1 MEKKFACGVC
11 NYLTDIKCNFE
22 KHNTTAKHISNVNNA
37 YENGTE
43 KKLICSYCQRRFGHR
58 GSLWRHKKRCILN
71 LNEDIEEETIKEETI
86 KKYVKKEFKEET
98 IKEDVKKEFKEETI
112 KEDVKKEFKEETIKE
127 DVKKEFKEETIKGLN
142 EIIITLVKENN
153 KFKDAMLIQQ
163 QQQQQEQL
171 ETNKMLL
178 EIVKNNNN
186 PIINNTNNSNNT
198 TNNNFNLNVFLNET
212 CKDAM
217 TIDEF
222 MDSIEITI
230 PDLKRLGK
238 YGYVEALSNL
248 LISNL
253 NNLEYTKRPMHCSD
267 VKREIIYIKDKHKWE
282 KESERRENLIKI
294 LCQLTRMN
302 TIALQDI
309 YQTQYPDCL
318 TNHNSK
324 EHKEYGEIVY
334 NAFGGK
340 GDTEQ
345 LNKYII
351 RKLIKEIKINKL

>member
-1 MEKKFACGVC
+1 MEKKYACNIC

-22 KHNTTAKHISNVNNA
+22 KHNATVKHISNIKNA
-37 YENGTE
+37 YDIYDNDTE
-43 KKLICSYCQRRFGHR
+43 KKLTCRYCQKQFGHR
-58 GSLWRHKKRCILN
+58 GSLWRHKKKCILN
-71 LNEDIEEETIKEETI
+71 TDE
-86 KKYVKKEFKEET
+86 EFKE
-98 IKEDVKKEFKEETI
+98 V
-112 KEDVKKEFKEETIKE
+112 
-127 DVKKEFKEETIKGLN
+127 KEETIKGLN

-178 EIVKNNNN
+178 EIVKSNNN

>member
-1 MEKKFACGVC
+1 MEKKYACNIC

-22 KHNTTAKHISNVNNA
+22 KHNATVKHISNIKNA
-37 YENGTE
+37 YDIYDNDTE
-43 KKLICSYCQRRFGHR
+43 KKLTCRYCQKQFGHR
-58 GSLWRHKKRCILN
+58 GSLWRHKKKCILN
-71 LNEDIEEETIKEETI
+71 TDE
-86 KKYVKKEFKEET
+86 EFKE
-98 IKEDVKKEFKEETI
+98 V
-112 KEDVKKEFKEETIKE
+112 
-127 DVKKEFKEETIKGLN
+127 KEETIKGLN

-178 EIVKNNNN
+178 EIVKSNNN

-230 PDLKRLGK
+230 PDLNRLGK

-302 TIALQDI
+302 TIALQYI